1 MMKTKQHNDMTNGIS
16 TIYGEND
23 IEQMR
28 LIRSGAI
35 FEETRQDNNVT
46 NYTGAVYDENE
57 SKLS

>member
-1 MMKTKQHNDMTNGIS
+1 MTNGIS

-57 SKLS
+57 SKLSWSI